1 MTLCVDCREH
11 ALLSR
16 LDATSRQMDIGDI
29 SIEKEDKTIILI
41 ERKTVQ
47 DLASSICDGRYQ
59 EQQTRLLETTLPP
72 HRIIYLIEG
81 SMDTPTSLPKKNLES
96 SLLSLWFQGFSIV
109 HTTGMDGTVVYLK
122 ALLEKVNK
130 ESVEKDYVSTIKIKK
145 KDKMTPELIDRIML
159 AQIPGISTITA
170 KELMHVY
177 GTMHQLTTQLKENP
191 SLLDT
196 FTYGEKK
203 RKLSKKIVDTLKLYL
218 IKN

>member
-1 MTLCVDCREH
+1 MSLCIDCREH

-16 LDATSRQMDIGDI
+16 LEATSQQMDIGDI

-59 EQQTRLLETTLPP
+59 EQQTRLLETTLSP

-109 HTTGMDGTVVYLK
+109 HTKDIDDTVSYLK
-122 ALLEKVNK
+122 LLLEKVNK
-130 ESVEKDYVSTIKIKK
+130 ESTEKDYVSTIKIKK

-159 AQIPGISTITA
+159 AQIPGISTVTA
-170 KELMHVY
+170 KELMQIY
-177 GTMHQLTTQLKENP
+177 GTLYQLTSQLKETP
-191 SLLDT
+191 TLLDT

-203 RKLSKKIVDTLKLYL
+203 RKLSKKVIDTLKLYL
-218 IKN
+218 KA